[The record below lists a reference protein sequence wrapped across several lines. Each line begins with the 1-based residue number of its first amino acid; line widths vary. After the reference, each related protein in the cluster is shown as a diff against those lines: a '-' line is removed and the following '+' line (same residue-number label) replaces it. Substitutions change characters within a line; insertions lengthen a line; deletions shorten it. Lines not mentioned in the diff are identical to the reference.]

1 MSPCMPAA
9 PRRPLAIAERRRHRR
24 HTPSGSPGA
33 SVRTASCP
41 STTPT
46 NCAEGFKGFLC
57 VAIGSKLGFVRLST
71 YKLIFVGPSDCKQ
84 HSASPTCVVGFV
96 LALAST
102 DQRFNRDSLLK
113 AVIMLVRAKLVSL
126 KAPLNLKAAT
136 LLVRKLAGFAFN
148 WAINLNAPNLEAG
161 TILVRTNLPSFA
173 LKCAQVRFRGCYYA
187 CSRAAFSFKWAD
199 RRLNLGIPL
208 IAMCKTMPVRPKPQN
223 AETRSFKFVFMQ
235 RPHAIVQYSTFNF
248 NSFNLSRRYGYYQR
262 EFILVKTSIVDFTQ
276 VYTLPLNARP
286 PTFRSGLVQP
296 IQFDTD
302 ITNSLRLA
310 QEHSRRSRA
319 SAERTEVSA
328 RKARSGE
335 GRELRVIWSAA
346 AARAGGERAAPR
358 GLARAMPLATS
369 AHGRSRKI
377 PPDPPR
383 RDLRVPAA
391 AARVTTV
398 GTGTR
403 RSGLDLRARAARLAR
418 STTSPTRRRRGTRF
432 ARIVLGG
439 GNARPWADSGSQRA
453 FKAFGARAEAG
464 RERRGGAVGVWVK
477 RRRRGGRTRRFAAG
491 RRAHG
496 REFEGSG
503 GGGGGGGDSSTRAAV
518 CGRGDERNTVG

>member
-1 MSPCMPAA
+1 MSARGAPSAWAGLWQPLTCPHAMPAA

-71 YKLIFVGPSDCKQ
+71 YKLIYQLKALRF
-84 HSASPTCVVGFV
+84 HSQTCVVGFV

-113 AVIMLVRAKLVSL
+113 LDGKFTFPLTKTDLRIKGRRYACQQSWFDSRSSGLSISTAVIMLVRAKLVSL

-223 AETRSFKFVFMQ
+223 AETRLVGL
-235 RPHAIVQYSTFNF
+235 IYSP
-248 NSFNLSRRYGYYQR
+248 
-262 EFILVKTSIVDFTQ
+262 K
-276 VYTLPLNARP
+276 
-286 PTFRSGLVQP
+286 
-296 IQFDTD
+296 
-302 ITNSLRLA
+302 
-310 QEHSRRSRA
+310 
-319 SAERTEVSA
+319 
-328 RKARSGE
+328 
-335 GRELRVIWSAA
+335 VI
-346 AARAGGERAAPR
+346 
-358 GLARAMPLATS
+358 
-369 AHGRSRKI
+369 
-377 PPDPPR
+377 
-383 RDLRVPAA
+383 
-391 AARVTTV
+391 
-398 GTGTR
+398 
-403 RSGLDLRARAARLAR
+403 
-418 STTSPTRRRRGTRF
+418 
-432 ARIVLGG
+432 
-439 GNARPWADSGSQRA
+439 
-453 FKAFGARAEAG
+453 
-464 RERRGGAVGVWVK
+464 
-477 RRRRGGRTRRFAAG
+477 
-491 RRAHG
+491 
-496 REFEGSG
+496 
-503 GGGGGGGDSSTRAAV
+503 
-518 CGRGDERNTVG
+518 NT

>member
-1 MSPCMPAA
+1 MSARGAPSAWAGLWQPLTCPHAMPAA

-71 YKLIFVGPSDCKQ
+71 YKLISTLGLTNQLKALRF
-84 HSASPTCVVGFV
+84 HSQTCVVGFV

-223 AETRSFKFVFMQ
+223 AETRLVGLIYSPKVRTLSFNT
-235 RPHAIVQYSTFNF
+235 RPSNF

-262 EFILVKTSIVDFTQ
+262 LHTAV
-276 VYTLPLNARP
+276 
-286 PTFRSGLVQP
+286 
-296 IQFDTD
+296 
-302 ITNSLRLA
+302 
-310 QEHSRRSRA
+310 
-319 SAERTEVSA
+319 ER
-328 RKARSGE
+328 
-335 GRELRVIWSAA
+335 SAA
-346 AARAGGERAAPR
+346 
-358 GLARAMPLATS
+358 
-369 AHGRSRKI
+369 
-377 PPDPPR
+377 
-383 RDLRVPAA
+383 DLQIW
-391 AARVTTV
+391 T
-398 GTGTR
+398 
-403 RSGLDLRARAARLAR
+403 R
-418 STTSPTRRRRGTRF
+418 STYP
-432 ARIVLGG
+432 I
-439 GNARPWADSGSQRA
+439 
-453 FKAFGARAEAG
+453 
-464 RERRGGAVGVWVK
+464 
-477 RRRRGGRTRRFAAG
+477 
-491 RRAHG
+491 
-496 REFEGSG
+496 
-503 GGGGGGGDSSTRAAV
+503 
-518 CGRGDERNTVG
+518 